1 VLSLF
6 FVPYILLE
14 VPSNILLKRFERPS
28 LYMGTLVTT
37 WGVIMTM
44 HGVVTNYAGLLALR
58 ILLGV
63 FEAGFFPGAVFL
75 CSQWYLP
82 RDLAARISWFYCFS
96 ALSGAFSGMAAA
108 GIAQMDGVGGYQGW
122 RWIFLIEGM
131 ITVMLGIATFFILVD
146 TPALGHKWLQPHE
159 IRFLEVQRF
168 IKQGGRFQDE
178 SKEQNFIWRD
188 LKASLLDWKLWLL
201 TWVQFA
207 QSAMAYGKSMF
218 LSLVSGASGSTLGLP
233 PTANL
238 DLQQRCTLNSP

>member
-1 VLSLF
+1 
-6 FVPYILLE
+6 
-14 VPSNILLKRFERPS
+14 
-28 LYMGTLVTT
+28 
-37 WGVIMTM
+37 MTM

-131 ITVMLGIATFFILVD
+131 ITVMLGIATFFILDD
-146 TPALGHKWLQPHE
+146 TPALGHKWLQPQE
-159 IRFLEVQRF
+159 LRFLEVQRF

-188 LKASLLDWKLWLL
+188 LKASLLDWRLWLL

-207 QSAMAYGKSMF
+207 QSAMAYGESIPR
-218 LSLVSGASGSTLGLP
+218 SLYHPEHTDRDLGTKFNLPTLTRAMGFSGWEAQLMSAPPYVSRS
-233 PTANL
+233 
-238 DLQQRCTLNSP
+238 LQELTFKPLLTRVPITR